1 MHPANRES
9 KRKASQGQSLT
20 TGQHPISAMRSVA
33 YFPIEMNTA
42 MLSCRQ
48 GINIDEH
55 VKSRA
60 SAARPQPASAAMPQ
74 WSPEKAAK
82 DTGRCCLDETL
93 TTAVHSGVARRCERG
108 AEGASLAM
116 HARAQKRNTRRL
128 QAWPVPPCPTM
139 IGVYSFWPR
148 ICDCSPR

>member
-1 MHPANRES
+1 MHSANC
-9 KRKASQGQSLT
+9 ASRRITFQRQSLPR
-20 TGQHPISAMRSVA
+20 GQHPISAMKSMA
-33 YFPIEMNTA
+33 YFPIERSKA
-42 MLSCRQ
+42 MLSRRQ
-48 GINIDEH
+48 EIIIDEQVNSH
-55 VKSRA
+55 V
-60 SAARPQPASAAMPQ
+60 SAARPQPASATMPQ

-93 TTAVHSGVARRCERG
+93 TTAVHSGVARRCECG